1 MATNKNGMDT
11 SLLKILDG
19 ATDTDAPIATDPRN
33 GSEDNILLKAG
44 GLGKKSGV
52 SSNKSSTS
60 QPSTGNLDI
69 NGSYKSIK

>member
-19 ATDTDAPIATDPRN
+19 ALDTDAPIATDPRN

-44 GLGKKSGV
+44 GLGKKSAG
-52 SSNKSSTS
+52 SSKSSTS